1 MSRPKDVKIS
11 THYLFEEAA
20 YYYDEYAHTRDQ
32 IAYGRYCELRDIMIE
47 LNLSQEYITYRFG
60 GLANGKKEEKGTD

>member
-1 MSRPKDVKIS
+1 MNKTRLVKIDPR
-11 THYLFEEAA
+11 YLFKEAA

-47 LNLSQEYITYRFG
+47 LNLSKEYINYRFG
-60 GLANGKKEEKGTD
+60 GLANGKKEEKGTN

>member
-1 MSRPKDVKIS
+1 MNKLKLVKIS
-11 THYLFEEAA
+11 PKYLFEEAA

-60 GLANGKKEEKGTD
+60 GLADGKKEEKRTN